1 MRAHCRR
8 KYDMFF
14 GAFKFRLA
22 PTWYEGMLHVQ
33 FSHVCADL
41 GPRWSSVG
49 PLGPISVFPLSS
61 HSWARADDGQAADNG
76 HLVSGQQVGV
86 EVVAEVVIC
95 SISSSGIVDN
105 DHSLVISSNSGS
117 RCSIIKVVENG
128 STSVGGQEVAA
139 NLRVTLAWGCL
150 PYNDSCFRLIEGQSS
165 HSIDMNKLTKLGRDS
180 STIELANNSI
190 TIIVRTAGRASWNC
204 QDIPHTYQLK

>member
-1 MRAHCRR
+1 MLKEKESESALQ
-8 KYDMFF
+8 KEILYVFF
-14 GAFKFRLA
+14 CAFKFRLA

-150 PYNDSCFRLIEGQSS
+150 PYNDSCFRWIEGQSS
-165 HSIDMNKLTKLGRDS
+165 K
-180 STIELANNSI
+180 
-190 TIIVRTAGRASWNC
+190 IIVQSF
-204 QDIPHTYQLK
+204 H